1 MSDFEYL
8 QNVAVGQYLP
18 LGSWLH
24 QRDPRA
30 KLLGFTL
37 MVIALTLTV
46 QLKGLLIGI
55 ASAFIL
61 MAFSKIPAR
70 YVLRGLLTPLPFL
83 LILIIIQLFITPHV
97 SSTNP
102 IIKIWE
108 IEVFSEGVLAGM
120 RLFLRFCALV
130 ILLTISSATLSTLEM
145 IHGLDLLFAPIKRL
159 RIRSRGTAAMAVQ
172 ITMRFIPFLA
182 INAEKIAKAQAS
194 RGAEWGIKKGNFIK
208 KIKQVLPLIIPL
220 FSNSLKQ
227 SETLAD
233 AMLARGYSGDAQ
245 RTSMVEYRFAAR
257 DYIFLLVMTA
267 ASAMII
273 LVR

>member
-8 QNVAVGQYLP
+8 QKVTVGQYLP

-24 QRDPRA
+24 LRDPRA
-30 KLLGFTL
+30 KMLGFTL

-55 ASAFIL
+55 AAAFIL

-83 LILIIIQLFITPHV
+83 LILVIIQLFITPHV

-130 ILLTISSATLSTLEM
+130 ILLTITSATLSTLEM
-145 IHGLDLLFAPIKRL
+145 IHGLDLLFAPITRL
-159 RIRSRGTAAMAVQ
+159 GIRSGAVAMAVQ

-194 RGAEWGIKKGNFIK
+194 RGAEWGIKKGNFLK

-233 AMLARGYSGDAQ
+233 AMLARGYISGAQ
-245 RTSMVEYRFAAR
+245 RTSMMEFRFTAW
-257 DYIFLLVMTA
+257 DYIFLLVMVA
-267 ASAMII
+267 GSASII